1 MKEMTKVKEGKGV
14 DLRKMG
20 VVVAGGGL
28 VGLTAGIA
36 FNRLGANVTVCE
48 QATEIRAA
56 GASIGLWKNA
66 TDVFNELNL
75 SQQLLRIGTPIETWF
90 FDAAGQQFRAEG
102 FGVKDHSFVLFPRPQ
117 LNTVLAEAMGWAT
130 IKLDAKVIGF
140 DEQADEVTVFLENGV
155 QLKADLLI
163 GADGIY
169 SKVRNQLLPTY
180 SAKAHVGH
188 HVWRAL
194 VPTGNEPA
202 TGSVLTVGHQQTRGG
217 YFLTYG
223 HVTTW
228 MVNQFDSEAPTGT
241 KKEEALKRAAQM
253 NDTGWGEPL
262 LRLIERTPE
271 EDILHNQVTYVPAL
285 PRWVSGR
292 VVLIGDAAHGLSPH
306 ISAGGTLGIE
316 DVGVLVKALKSK
328 PSLSEALL
336 AYQAN
341 RIPHY
346 ETVRQLSRTVEMAQD
361 AISYARAYATFSH
374 WMLNEGYQ
382 ESGQLH

>member
-1 MKEMTKVKEGKGV
+1 MTKVTEAKGV
-14 DLRKMG
+14 DLHKMR

-36 FNRLGANVTVCE
+36 FERLGATVTVCE
-48 QATEIRAA
+48 QAPAIRAA

-66 TDVFNELNL
+66 TDVLNELNL
-75 SQQLLRIGTPIETWF
+75 SEQLLQLGTPIETWF
-90 FDAAGQQFRAEG
+90 YDAAGHRFRAEG
-102 FGVKDHSFVLFPRPQ
+102 FGVDDHAFVLYPRPQ
-117 LNTVLAEAMGWAT
+117 LNTLLAQALGQVT
-130 IKLDAKVIGF
+130 IKLQTKVIGF
-140 DEQADEVTVFLENGV
+140 DEQADEVTILLENGT

-169 SKVRNQLLPTY
+169 SKVRNQLLPAY
-180 SAKAHVGH
+180 SAQEHTGH

-194 VPTGNEPA
+194 VPTGDEPA
-202 TGSVLTVGHQQTRGG
+202 DGSVLTVGHQQTRGG

-223 HVTTW
+223 QVTTW
-228 MVNQFDSEAPTGT
+228 MVNQFDSEAPRGT

-253 NDTGWGEPL
+253 NDAGWGEPL

-271 EDILHNQVTYVPAL
+271 ERILHNQVMYVPAL

-292 VVLIGDAAHGLSPH
+292 VALLGDAAHGLSPH

-316 DVGVLVKALKSK
+316 DVGILIKALLAK

-336 AYQAN
+336 AYQGN

-346 ETVRQLSRTVEMAQD
+346 ETVRRLSRTVELAQD
-361 AISYARAYATFSH
+361 ALNYARAYATFSH

-382 ESGQLH
+382 ESGNLR